1 MSIIVLKSV
10 KLPFLKY
17 KRINLP
23 FEIGMNRILLILGLV
38 FVCCIAACTKS
49 SLYGPVQAKA
59 QAKIDDSLLSRFI
72 VAHNLQGIA
81 KHVQMNDTI
90 GVYYIVLNPGSGQTL
105 FTTSTQITVGYTTK
119 LIYNNLT
126 EKTFYTT
133 NDFHPSYSLGSII
146 RAWQLGVPEILNGGE
161 VRILTPSR
169 YAYGPYAQ
177 PQVGVDSLG
186 KNGLPGNAVLDFDIT
201 LYNVTN

>member
-1 MSIIVLKSV
+1 MLKSV

-38 FVCCIAACTKS
+38 FVCCMAACTKS

-72 VAHNLQGIA
+72 VAHNLQGVA

-105 FTTSTQITVGYTTK
+105 FTTSTQITVGDTAK

-133 NDFHPSYSLGSII
+133 NDFHPSYSIGAVI
-146 RAWQLGVPEILNGGE
+146 RGWQLGVPEILTGGE
-161 VRILTPSR
+161 VRLLVPSR

-177 PQVGVDSLG
+177 PQIGVDSLG

>member
-1 MSIIVLKSV
+1 MLKSV

-38 FVCCIAACTKS
+38 FVCCVAACTKS

-72 VAHNLQGIA
+72 VAHNLQGVA

-90 GVYYIVLNPGSGQTL
+90 GVYYIVINPGSGQTL
-105 FTTSTQITVGYTTK
+105 FTTSTQITVGDVTK
-119 LIYNNLT
+119 LINKDLT
-126 EKTFYTT
+126 ETTFYET
-133 NDFHPSYSLGSII
+133 NEFHPTYSLGGVI
-146 RAWQLGVPEILNGGE
+146 RAWQLGVPEILAGGE
-161 VRILTPSR
+161 VRLLVPSR
-169 YAYGPYAQ
+169 YAYGPYPQ
-177 PQVGVDSLG
+177 PQIGLDSLG

>member
-1 MSIIVLKSV
+1 VLKSV

-38 FVCCIAACTKS
+38 FVCCVAACTKS

-72 VAHNLQGIA
+72 VAHNLQGVA

-90 GVYYIVLNPGSGQTL
+90 GVYYIVINPGSGQTL
-105 FTTSTQITVGYTTK
+105 FTTSTQITVGDVTK
-119 LIYNNLT
+119 LINKDLT
-126 EKTFYTT
+126 ETTFYET
-133 NDFHPSYSLGSII
+133 NEFHPTYSLGGVI
-146 RAWQLGVPEILNGGE
+146 RAWQLGVPEILAGGE
-161 VRILTPSR
+161 VRLLVPSR
-169 YAYGPYAQ
+169 YAYGPYPQ
-177 PQVGVDSLG
+177 PQIGLDSLG